1 VQRLPTGDEDVIQRD
16 NLATP
21 KVQARAL
28 RGLAQ
33 MTQSLG
39 EHARARTLLDE
50 ALMLYRQ
57 VGDEDGVA
65 KCLNNLGALVWRSEG
80 DLERATALFEESVA
94 LLKRLAENR
103 VGQGVAVPLSNL
115 AQIAEVRGDFA
126 EARRLAE
133 ESLVAARV
141 EKNDVSVAEAL
152 EGLAWLAL
160 LESHH
165 ETAAQLA
172 EEALRIVLSISA
184 LASTDSMMIAVLL
197 HASRRNPEDAA
208 RLVGAILKQDQRPGL
223 PPWEEDAVYSRRIAA
238 LKRDIGQDRYA
249 ALRAEGTA
257 LSWDD
262 AVELVARALD

>member
-133 ESLVAARV
+133 ESLAAARV
-141 EKNDVSVAEAL
+141 EKNDVGGRGTRRA
-152 EGLAWLAL
+152 G
-160 LESHH
+160 
-165 ETAAQLA
+165 
-172 EEALRIVLSISA
+172 
-184 LASTDSMMIAVLL
+184 LASTA
-197 HASRRNPEDAA
+197 REPPRNRSPTRGRGTANRA
-208 RLVGAILKQDQRPGL
+208 QHQRPRQHGFHDDRRATPCL
-223 PPWEEDAVYSRRIAA
+223 P
-238 LKRDIGQDRYA
+238 
-249 ALRAEGTA
+249 
-257 LSWDD
+257 
-262 AVELVARALD
+262 